1 MRRTTTDYAANTDKF
16 VAGIGDA
23 GSKAI
28 DLSFWIS
35 VPSVVSVVVRFHY
48 NWCPLLDCCG
58 TKPKVPSNLGR
69 NFRELRSAVSG
80 EEAKRWNAKE
90 SQKISIDFICEE

>member
-28 DLSFWIS
+28 DLSF
-35 VPSVVSVVVRFHY
+35 
-48 NWCPLLDCCG
+48 
-58 TKPKVPSNLGR
+58 
-69 NFRELRSAVSG
+69 
-80 EEAKRWNAKE
+80 
-90 SQKISIDFICEE
+90 